1 MVLNAM
7 KYVMVLTY
15 SGLNARGENHETC
28 KVTFIKRRLA
38 DER

>member
-7 KYVMVLTY
+7 KDVTALIYRWLD
-15 SGLNARGENHETC
+15 ARRENHETC
-28 KVTFIKRRLA
+28 KVTFIKRRLD